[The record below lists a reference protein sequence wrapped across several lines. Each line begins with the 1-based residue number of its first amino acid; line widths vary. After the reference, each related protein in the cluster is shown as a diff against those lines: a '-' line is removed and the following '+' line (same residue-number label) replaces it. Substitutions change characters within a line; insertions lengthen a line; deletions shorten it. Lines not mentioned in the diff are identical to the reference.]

1 MIRRVTF
8 VLVAA
13 LTLAAAA
20 LNFNFGRVSKDG
32 TRVEYA
38 PDSLWPNPARASDS
52 ELMAAG
58 WVRIGIRPPS
68 PATNQVVS
76 AVTYAVRNDQVVAVY
91 SYTNAAP
98 PVVRYS
104 KRKLSIAL
112 ANRGLFARFDAW
124 AQATEAVPGSGLTVA
139 RLLADSAFM
148 KSDDID
154 FVTIRN
160 VAEAMFGVETVRR
173 LLEESE
179 DHE

>member
-1 MIRRVTF
+1 M
-8 VLVAA
+8 
-13 LTLAAAA
+13 
-20 LNFNFGRVSKDG
+20 
-32 TRVEYA
+32 
-38 PDSLWPNPARASDS
+38 
-52 ELMAAG
+52 
-58 WVRIGIRPPS
+58 
-68 PATNQVVS
+68 S

-91 SYTNAAP
+91 TYTNSAP

-112 ANRGLFARFDAW
+112 ARRGLFARFDAW

-148 KSDDID
+148 KSDDAD

-160 VAEAMFGVETVRR
+160 VAEAMFGLETVRK

-179 DHE
+179 DRE